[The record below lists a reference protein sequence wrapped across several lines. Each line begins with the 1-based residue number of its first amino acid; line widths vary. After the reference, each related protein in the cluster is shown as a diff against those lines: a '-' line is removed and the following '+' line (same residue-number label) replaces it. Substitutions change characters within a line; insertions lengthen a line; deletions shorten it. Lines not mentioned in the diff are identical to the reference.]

1 MMREELQE
9 RLKQFALRVFCLVGA
24 LPRTAVGRAIAGQL
38 ARSAPAAAANY
49 RSTCRARSKAEFSAR
64 IGVVLEEIDESAFW
78 LELVVAAN
86 LLPAQRVAALL
97 TEATEL
103 TAIFSRSFSTARRR
117 SGGQAG

>member
-1 MMREELQE
+1 M
-9 RLKQFALRVFCLVGA
+9 
-24 LPRTAVGRAIAGQL
+24 
-38 ARSAPAAAANY
+38 
-49 RSTCRARSKAEFSAR
+49 
-64 IGVVLEEIDESAFW
+64 GVVLEETDESAFW